1 MQSILFLRA
10 AGVAARCAGIKN
22 FSTKTLNKSPKQEK
36 SGILKKRGRTGI
48 GQMSLSD
55 YEYSNRKKKTKR
67 DEFLEIMDEIIPW
80 DERRTV

>member
-1 MQSILFLRA
+1 
-10 AGVAARCAGIKN
+10 VVYW
-22 FSTKTLNKSPKQEK
+22 EK
-36 SGILKKRGRTGI
+36 RRRRDM

-80 DERRTV
+80 DE